1 MPVPVAAKAGII
13 VASVAVAA
21 AIALYESPEFRRVAE
36 NLRRRI
42 AITLHALGDNFDPSP
57 VNRDPLF
64 NRPEDAEGFLQSRG
78 AAGVGADPDMVA
90 DDETRRRQREELM
103 YWNAIRE
110 SKQLEEERS
119 QRSQQALG
127 HRPPSSRG
135 STFDDFLQED
145 KTTDRGTFVYN
156 TGASVWASEQQQGV
170 IRRRGPEGV
179 RGLNASV
186 IANPF
191 SDEYGIELDDH
202 PGMEI
207 EEKHALSPGRDEI
220 MSDIYNATVKD
231 EDVITHTLSPQS
243 KPVVPDML
251 FDFDTHSRTT
261 ESATADHETLKFET
275 PAASETRS
283 VTLERDLAEDEYMT
297 AGQDDRDH
305 ESDRDAYASI
315 QAWAQNSN
323 PGFYSPLPV
332 SPAAPLSEAEVIS
345 TGDLTPTYSASLAGS
360 GEDVGNDAASSK
372 DGDYDVLSDDGDGIA
387 TPNSWSEVG
396 SVVSESEGAMHA

>member
-42 AITLHALGDNFDPSP
+42 AITLHALGDNFDPAPAS
-57 VNRDPLF
+57 RDPLF

-78 AAGVGADPDMVA
+78 AVGADADIVA

-119 QRSQQALG
+119 EVSQQALG
-127 HRPPSSRG
+127 DRLASG
-135 STFDDFLQED
+135 STFDDFLRED
-145 KTTDRGTFVYN
+145 KSADRGTFVYN
-156 TGASVWASEQQQGV
+156 TGASVWANEQQQGV
-170 IRRRGPEGV
+170 VRRRGPEGV

-191 SDEYGIELDDH
+191 SDEYGIELDEH

-231 EDVITHTLSPQS
+231 EEATTHSLSPQS
-243 KPVVPDML
+243 KPVVPDVL

-261 ESATADHETLKFET
+261 ESATVDHDTLKFKT

-297 AGQDDRDH
+297 AGQDDHDH
-305 ESDRDAYASI
+305 ESDRGAYASI

-323 PGFYSPLPV
+323 PSFYSPLPV
-332 SPAAPLSEAEVIS
+332 SPAAPLSETEVIS
-345 TGDLTPTYSASLAGS
+345 TGDLTPTDSASLAGS
-360 GEDVGNDAASSK
+360 GEDIGNDAASSK
-372 DGDYDVLSDDGDGIA
+372 DGDYDVLSDDGTGIA
-387 TPNSWSEVG
+387 TPNSWSEIG
-396 SVVSESEGAMHA
+396 SVISESEGAMHA